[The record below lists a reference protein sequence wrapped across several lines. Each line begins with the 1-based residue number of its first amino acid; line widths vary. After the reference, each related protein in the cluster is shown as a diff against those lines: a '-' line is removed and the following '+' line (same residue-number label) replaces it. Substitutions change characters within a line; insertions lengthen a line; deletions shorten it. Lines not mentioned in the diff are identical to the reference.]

1 MIESGYY
8 ILILTF
14 KINILKFYTHITT
27 WNETLRG
34 FKKGVALQSI
44 TSFAYKNFKCSAPNG
59 YVERSCPVLILP
71 VIDKFKTRP
80 LCPQILENSYCSKNL
95 VCMI

>member
-34 FKKGVALQSI
+34 FKQGVALQSI
-44 TSFAYKNFKCSAPNG
+44 TSFA
-59 YVERSCPVLILP
+59 
-71 VIDKFKTRP
+71 
-80 LCPQILENSYCSKNL
+80 
-95 VCMI
+95 